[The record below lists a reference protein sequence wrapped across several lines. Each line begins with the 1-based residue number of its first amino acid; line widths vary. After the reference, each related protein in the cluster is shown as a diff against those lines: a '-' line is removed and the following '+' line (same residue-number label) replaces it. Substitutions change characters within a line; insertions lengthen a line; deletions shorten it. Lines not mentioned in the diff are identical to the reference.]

1 MMKSL
6 KSSLNKQAKKF
17 LTKYFNLMLQNH
29 FERMIRHSR
38 CKSSKIQ
45 NYTHKYKSLMFM
57 SGCTSYWGN
66 AVISIISPS
75 EVQCWPSAGL
85 HYSHMLHWSSN
96 TGQTFILYTNTNIQH
111 LVLICTYSHLELSFF
126 SKLMQRI
133 IKLPFNTLFLSKIL
147 LCKEPI
153 FLVCTSPPFWVIR

>member
-1 MMKSL
+1 MKSL
-6 KSSLNKQAKKF
+6 KSSLNKQAKKM
-17 LTKYFNLMLQNH
+17 LTKCFNLILQNH
-29 FERMIRHSR
+29 FEWMIRHSR
-38 CKSSKIQ
+38 CKSSNIQ
-45 NYTHKYKSLMFM
+45 NYTHKNKSVMFM
-57 SGCTSYWGN
+57 SGCTSYWGS

-75 EVQCWPSAGL
+75 EVQCWPTAGL

-133 IKLPFNTLFLSKIL
+133 IKLPFNTLFLSKFYFA
-147 LCKEPI
+147 KNQY
-153 FLVCTSPPFWVIR
+153 F

>member
-1 MMKSL
+1 
-6 KSSLNKQAKKF
+6 
-17 LTKYFNLMLQNH
+17 
-29 FERMIRHSR
+29 MIRHSR

-45 NYTHKYKSLMFM
+45 NYTHTYKCLMFM
-57 SGCTSYWGN
+57 SGCTSYWGS

-133 IKLPFNTLFLSKIL
+133 IKLPFNTLFFVTNSTLQRTNIFSVHFSPFLGDSVVLCDKNLAQCSKNTIAGSL
-147 LCKEPI
+147 RGEGATTG
-153 FLVCTSPPFWVIR
+153 FR